1 MSDKLKE
8 RGGKALVSFLSYQY
22 DLPEAHARCIANQA
36 NALYQTPKDTQ
47 TNRSIATAVINAV
60 GTKFDHE
67 TACKFELRT
76 LTGHP
81 SCIATLLIAHHDLH
95 PDHSME
101 ELLERRR

>member
-1 MSDKLKE
+1 MPDASPTKQMLYTKPRRTLRPTE
-8 RGGKALVSFLSYQY
+8 VLLLLS
-22 DLPEAHARCIANQA
+22 
-36 NALYQTPKDTQ
+36 
-47 TNRSIATAVINAV
+47 SNAV